1 MKKFFEY
8 IGLICLVCFSF
19 FLTDKTVTVVQD
31 VDELMV
37 QIKNHQEEYQQE
49 GENAT
54 INGKY
59 IIPGLPSK
67 VVNITNSYQEMKKL
81 GVYDSNYLVYD
92 VKKPKENLDNHLD
105 KYILSGNSK
114 KRTVSI
120 IFLLNDN
127 SISTILDSI
136 GDKRVSF
143 VLPNYNFSNELPNIE
158 KAISLGNE
166 FIIADNQEQSYL
178 ALKQKLETL
187 KNPSRICY
195 NETEDSKFLS
205 LCSQNRYY
213 SVSSSNIITKTPL
226 MMTKELLKPGAF
238 LTFEVNKQL
247 LEELPNIISYIE
259 SRGYI
264 IDPLSIHIK
273 ED

>member
-8 IGLICLVCFSF
+8 IGLISLVCFSF
-19 FLTDKTVTVVQD
+19 FLTDKTVTVVQE
-31 VDELMV
+31 VDDLMI
-37 QIKNHQEEYQQE
+37 QIKNHQEEYKQS
-49 GENAT
+49 GENA
-54 INGKY
+54 IISGKY
-59 IIPGLPSK
+59 IVPGLPSK
-67 VVNITNSYQEMKKL
+67 VVNVEKSYQEMKKL

-92 VKKPKENLDNHLD
+92 IEKPKENLDKYLD

-114 KRTVSI
+114 KRMVSI
-120 IFLLNDN
+120 IFIMNEIPV
-127 SISTILDSI
+127 SSVLDSI
-136 GDKRVSF
+136 GDRRVSF
-143 VLPNYNFSNELPNIE
+143 VLPNYNFSNELPSIE

-178 ALKQKLETL
+178 SLKQKLETL

-205 LCSQNRYY
+205 LCSKNKYY
-213 SVSSSNIITKTPL
+213 SISSSNKITKTPL

-247 LEELPNIISYIE
+247 IEELPNIISYIE
-259 SRGYI
+259 SRGYAI
-264 IDPLSIHIK
+264 EPLSIHIK